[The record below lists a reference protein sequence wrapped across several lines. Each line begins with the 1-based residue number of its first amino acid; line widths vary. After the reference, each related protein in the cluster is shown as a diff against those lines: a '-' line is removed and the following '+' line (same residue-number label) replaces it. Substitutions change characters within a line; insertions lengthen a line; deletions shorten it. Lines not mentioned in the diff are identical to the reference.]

1 MDDRMAMDSLLAD
14 YRAKRLSRRTLL
26 RGAVALGL
34 AAPAVNALLA
44 REASAAA
51 AASPALQAE
60 PKSGGTLREGYDLD
74 FSRLDPIST
83 NWYDPAFYALF
94 ESLIIESPKGELQP
108 QLATAWEVSPDGK
121 TVTFTIRDGAK
132 FQTGR
137 KVDAEAVKEVYE
149 AIQDPK
155 NASPLGVL
163 FSPVTSIEAKDA
175 KTLVLGMAH
184 PYYEVLNVVK
194 TGYWAIVNIQTR
206 QKAGD
211 KFGQSVV
218 DGTGPFM
225 FKEWIPGSHVDVVRW
240 DDYPGSIVP
249 YFTNKGKA
257 YLDGIHWTPILE
269 AAQRAVQIENGE
281 IDTLRN
287 PALQDVAR
295 LQGNPDLTVTTF
307 SEPSGYIFGQNFE
320 RKDLDFHEQKMRQ
333 AMSHAIDR
341 QAIVKAL
348 LFDLGSPLYGPIT
361 PADKYYDKNV
371 EQFNQFDL
379 DAAKKLVADL
389 GWSPGSDGVL
399 TKNGVRM
406 AFKLTVQ
413 EESFNRDLA
422 SVIQASLK
430 ALGMEV
436 TVESLDRGSYFNKLS
451 SGSDTYLF
459 YYLWPAPIDVVILFV
474 GTATIGGSNWGRAS
488 IPDVDAAIK
497 AWQEAPDADSLKKAG
512 DQFQM
517 AVAET
522 LPTTPL
528 VVRNNVWVKRPN
540 VIGWLPH
547 QYDIYP
553 HYNDVWLNG

>member
-1 MDDRMAMDSLLAD
+1 VDRRIAVETLLAG
-14 YRAKRLSRRTLL
+14 YRAKRLSRRALL
-26 RGAVALGL
+26 RSAAALGL
-34 AAPAVNALLA
+34 AAPAMNALLA
-44 REASAAA
+44 REASAVAA
-51 AASPALQAE
+51 AAPALQAE
-60 PKSGGTLREGYDLD
+60 PKTGGTLREGYDLD
-74 FSRLDPIST
+74 FSRLDPINT
-83 NWYDPAFYALF
+83 TWYDPAFYALF

-108 QLATAWEVSPDGK
+108 QLATAWEVAPDGK

-132 FQTGR
+132 FHTGR
-137 KVDAEAVKEVYE
+137 PVDAEAVKEVYD
-149 AIQDPK
+149 AIKDPK

-163 FSPVTSIEAKDA
+163 FTPVTSIEAKDE

-206 QKAGD
+206 QKEGD

-218 DGTGPFM
+218 DGTGPFL

-348 LFDLGSPLYGPIT
+348 LFGLGSPLYGPIT
-361 PADKYYDKNV
+361 PADKYYDKAV

-389 GWSPGSDGVL
+389 GWTPGGDGIL

-413 EESFNRDLA
+413 DESFNRDLA

-436 TVESLDRGSYFNKLS
+436 TIETLDRGSYFNKLM
-451 SGSDTYLF
+451 SGTDSYLF
-459 YYLWPAPIDVVILFV
+459 YYLWPAPIDVVTLFV
-474 GTATIGGSNWGRAS
+474 GTATIGGSNWGRAR
-488 IPDVDAAIK
+488 IPEVDAAIK
-497 AWQEAPDADSLKKAG
+497 AWQEAPDAESLQKAG
-512 DQFQM
+512 NQVQT
-517 AVAET
+517 VIAET
-522 LPTTPL
+522 LPTIPL

-540 VIGWLPH
+540 VNGWLPH
-547 QYDIYP
+547 QYDI
-553 HYNDVWLNG
+553 